1 MITQSAFE
9 VLGPIMVGPSSSHTA
24 GALRIASVARSLA
37 PRAIREVRFTL
48 YASFARTHQGHGT
61 DRALV
66 AGMLGLETDD
76 PRIRDSF
83 ALAHE
88 AGLMFSFVEDAETAV
103 AHPNTVD
110 IALTLEDG
118 STLTLRGESVGG
130 GRVRI
135 SQIEGVE
142 VDVSGEYVTLFVQHR
157 DMPGVIASVTT
168 AMATFGANI
177 AAMRN
182 YRTER
187 GGTAYTVLE
196 LDEAIDDAAVELI
209 GRFPDILMARLVSVP
224 GTAPTGASTEI
235 AHGFAD
241 GASLLAAC
249 REHGCSI
256 GALMHAREAGLLGS
270 ADEADRLM
278 ERVLEVLRAEVRATI
293 DAPEPSLGGF
303 LHGQARAVFQAG
315 PMLLGAPLARA
326 TAYAMAVLERSA
338 AMGVIVAAPTAGSAG
353 VVPGALLGLA
363 EERGLTDAELTEAL
377 WCAAAIGAI
386 VGANASVSGAEGGCQ
401 AEVGTASAMAAA
413 ALAQMHGCDVATC
426 LDAAALALGNI
437 MGLACDPARGLV
449 EYPCQ
454 NRNAIGVANAFTAA
468 QLALAGVRSA
478 APFDEVVAATA
489 AVGRLLPSALRE
501 TAEGGLARCPSVCG
515 DCAECGACA

>member
-1 MITQSAFE
+1 
-9 VLGPIMVGPSSSHTA
+9 
-24 GALRIASVARSLA
+24 
-37 PRAIREVRFTL
+37 
-48 YASFARTHQGHGT
+48 
-61 DRALV
+61 
-66 AGMLGLETDD
+66 
-76 PRIRDSF
+76 
-83 ALAHE
+83 
-88 AGLMFSFVEDAETAV
+88 
-103 AHPNTVD
+103 
-110 IALTLEDG
+110 
-118 STLTLRGESVGG
+118 
-130 GRVRI
+130 
-135 SQIEGVE
+135 
-142 VDVSGEYVTLFVQHR
+142 
-157 DMPGVIASVTT
+157 
-168 AMATFGANI
+168 
-177 AAMRN
+177 
-182 YRTER
+182 
-187 GGTAYTVLE
+187 
-196 LDEAIDDAAVELI
+196 
-209 GRFPDILMARLVSVP
+209 
-224 GTAPTGASTEI
+224 
-235 AHGFAD
+235 
-241 GASLLAAC
+241 
-249 REHGCSI
+249 
-256 GALMHAREAGLLGS
+256 MHAREAGLLGS

-315 PMLLGAPLARA
+315 PVLLGAPLARA

-363 EERGLTDAELTEAL
+363 EERGLTDAELAEAL

-413 ALAQMHGCDVATC
+413 ALVQIHGGDVATC